1 MIRFLLAALLAFLTA
16 RAHRGE
22 ATRDEAGRDRART
35 QFALA
40 FLAQIAA
47 LLLFDLR
54 ASVEGVRLPLL
65 AAAAIGGVVAWEAFA
80 RLLATGTRRRD
91 RIARWLTLGVGFVV
105 LATPAPWGAAGAFLA
120 MGVFAFRWRHTV
132 STRRKYLLVIAA
144 IALAVLGFMR
154 FGAHGS
160 IDVATMSGMER
171 SLWAVAHATRLAL
184 AIASS
189 FGAFVLLLSIVN
201 DPSLGIRRVGRR
213 LALSHLLVVLVPTAL
228 LLLLWAAVT
237 VLGVNR
243 DRALVGARAMQSEGE
258 RLAAAVERASS
269 APDPEAA
276 LDAVA
281 LAWEAAG
288 SPVTVYTG
296 SGRELELRRGPAV
309 PGGVPA
315 VGTWLDSLG
324 TYPRWSWVRAGDGLW
339 VAATVSRPGARW
351 AVFVPGDS
359 IVRRDVAAVAG
370 GRASVVTTSRSS
382 ASGGAGVV
390 VAVDSLEA
398 IADSLEN
405 LVDGENADRRLAQ
418 FAERARVRADSAD
431 SVSRRNRPN
440 VSVNVGQQKYRV
452 DEGNMSARAF
462 LLEGH
467 AFVPS
472 LRWRGA
478 EKGWDRGQLMLTIG
492 VPPNEVLRGLFHNS
506 EDDPMGYVP
515 LILLVTLGTLMAF
528 VVIWDV
534 VMVTNMGRGVASAI
548 GALHGAA
555 RKLESGELEHRIEIR
570 GEDDLWAVARA
581 MNQAT
586 EGLEHARSLE
596 KERARMESELA
607 LARRIQARLL
617 PAAPPSVPGLEIAGA
632 SEAAREVGGDYFDH
646 LDLGDRRVG
655 LVIADVSGKGVPAA
669 LLMSAFRAALISHDL
684 GAEEP
689 AALAAR
695 LNEFLHKSVDPG
707 KFVTAFLGFLDANT
721 GELHYVNAGHNP
733 SLLVRA
739 DGTHEWLSE
748 GGTILGILPFSAF
761 TSGRV
766 KLEVGDVL
774 TLYTDGVTEGADAT
788 NEQWGEDRLV
798 EAVKRL
804 HDRPC
809 KEIAQALV
817 REVRTFEGDTGPA
830 DDLTVIV
837 ARRVV

>member
-1 MIRFLLAALLAFLTA
+1 MIRFVSAVLLALLTA

-22 ATRDEAGRDRART
+22 ATRDEAARGRARAR
-35 QFALA
+35 FALS
-40 FLAQIAA
+40 FLVQVAA
-47 LLLFDLR
+47 LLAFDLE
-54 ASVEGVRLPLL
+54 AGVAALRTPLL
-65 AAAAIGGVVAWEAFA
+65 VCATLAGVVAWEAFA
-80 RLLATGTRRRD
+80 QLLATGTRRRD
-91 RIARWLTLGVGFVV
+91 RIARWCTLGVAFLL
-105 LATPAPWGAAGAFLA
+105 LATPAPWGVAGAFLA
-120 MGVFAFRWRHTV
+120 MGSLAFRWRHTV
-132 STRRKYLLVIAA
+132 PTRNKYLLAVAA
-144 IALAVLGFMR
+144 IVLAVLGFLR
-154 FGAHGS
+154 FGGAGEAGSAVLTAAQHAWWDTAH
-160 IDVATMSGMER
+160 T
-171 SLWAVAHATRLAL
+171 LRLAL

-189 FGAFVLLLSIVN
+189 AGAFVLLLAIVN
-201 DPSLGIRRVGRR
+201 DPSLGIRGVGRR

-228 LLLLWAAVT
+228 LLVLWAAVT

-258 RLAAAVERASS
+258 RLATAVERAAS
-269 APDPEAA
+269 APDPAAA

-281 LAWEAAG
+281 LAWNAAG
-288 SPVTVYTG
+288 SPVTVYAG

-315 VGTWLDSLG
+315 VAAWCDSIGTF
-324 TYPRWSWVRAGDGLW
+324 PRWSWVRAGEGLW

-370 GRASVVTTSRSS
+370 GRASVVMTSRSS
-382 ASGGAGVV
+382 ARGGAGVTV
-390 VAVDSLEA
+390 LADSLEA

-440 VSVNVGQQKYRV
+440 VSLNVGQQTYRV

-515 LILLVTLGTLMAF
+515 LVLLVTLGGLMAL
-528 VVIWDV
+528 VALWDI
-534 VMVTNMGRGVASAI
+534 VMVTNMGRNVAAAI

-555 RKLESGELEHRIEIR
+555 RKLESGELSHRIEIR

-581 MNQAT
+581 MNQAS

-617 PAAPPSVPGLEIAGA
+617 PAMPPSVPGLEIAGA

-669 LLMSAFRAALISHDL
+669 LLMSAFRAALVSHDL

-689 AALAAR
+689 AALATR

-707 KFVTAFLGFLDANT
+707 KFVTAFLGFLDAGT

-748 GGTILGILPFSAF
+748 GGTILGILPFSVF

-774 TLYTDGVTEGADAT
+774 TLYTDGVTEGADAA

>member
-1 MIRFLLAALLAFLTA
+1 MIRLVLAVLLAGLTA
-16 RAHRGE
+16 RAHQGE
-22 ATRDEAGRDRART
+22 ATRDEAARDRART

-40 FLAQIAA
+40 FLAQIVAM
-47 LLLFDLR
+47 LLFDLR
-54 ASVEGVRLPLL
+54 AGVAGLRLPLL
-65 AAAAIGGVVAWEAFA
+65 AFGAIGGVVAWEAFA
-80 RLLATGTRRRD
+80 RLLSTGTRKRD
-91 RIARWLTLGVGFVV
+91 RISRWLTLGTGLVV
-105 LATPAPWGAAGAFLA
+105 LATPAPWGAAAAFLA

-132 STRRKYLLVIAA
+132 PTRRKYLLVIGA
-144 IALAVLGFMR
+144 IVLAVLGFMR
-154 FGAHGS
+154 FGGHGS
-160 IDVATMSGMER
+160 LETAALTGAES
-171 SLWAVAHATRLAL
+171 SLWAIANATRLAL
-184 AIASS
+184 AIATGA
-189 FGAFVLLLSIVN
+189 GAFVLLLSIVN

-213 LALSHLLVVLVPTAL
+213 LALSHLLVVLVPTVL

-243 DRALVGARAMQSEGE
+243 DRALVGARAMQNEASQF
-258 RLAAAVERASS
+258 AAAVEHAAA
-269 APDPEAA
+269 APDPVAA
-276 LDAVA
+276 LEGAA
-281 LAWEAAG
+281 GAWESDG
-288 SPVTVYTG
+288 LPVTLYAG
-296 SGRELELRRGPAV
+296 PDSSLELRRGPAL
-309 PGGVPA
+309 PNGASA
-315 VGTWLDSLG
+315 VNAWCDSAG
-324 TYPRWSWVRAGDGLW
+324 AFASSGWVRMGEGFW
-339 VAATVSRPGARW
+339 MAATISRPGLRA

-359 IVRRDVAAVAG
+359 IVARDVAAVAG
-370 GRASVVTTSRSS
+370 GRTSIAMTTRSAARGGGVSVLT
-382 ASGGAGVV
+382 
-390 VAVDSLEA
+390 DSLEVL
-398 IADSLEN
+398 ADSLEH
-405 LVDGENADRRLAQ
+405 LAEGENAERRFAQ
-418 FAERARVRADSAD
+418 LAERARARADSAD

-440 VSVNVGQQKYRV
+440 VSVNVGQQSYRV
-452 DEGNMSARAF
+452 EEGNLSARAF
-462 LLEGH
+462 FFDGH
-467 AFVPS
+467 AFVPT
-472 LRWRGA
+472 LKWRGV
-478 EKGWDRGQLMLTIG
+478 ERGWERGQLMLTVS
-492 VPPNEVLRGLFHNS
+492 VPPNVVLRGMFHNS
-506 EDDPMGYVP
+506 DKDPMGYVP
-515 LILLVTLGTLMAF
+515 LVLLVTLGTLMAF
-528 VVIWDV
+528 VVLWDI

-548 GALHGAA
+548 GELHGAA

-586 EGLEHARSLE
+586 EGLEHARSLQ

-684 GAEEP
+684 GHEEP
-689 AALAAR
+689 AALATR

-766 KLEVGDVL
+766 KLAVGDVL

-817 REVRTFEGDTGPA
+817 REVRAFEGDTGPA

-837 ARRVV
+837 ARRV